1 MNTLQKYLEQ
11 LKATVSG
18 LSKSQKI
25 LYSGAVLLFIGSLAY
40 VLYASNKQE
49 YVPLFTGLSQS
60 DMGEVAQSL
69 KNKKVGYHLSSN
81 TIEVS
86 KEQLYET
93 RLALAAEGIPKGS
106 GIGFEIF
113 DQQKLGSTEFVQKVN
128 YQRALQG
135 ELARTINEMN
145 EVMESRVHLVLPEE
159 SLFQEDKKP
168 PSAAVVLK
176 LKPGSKLGDKQI
188 QGIVHLVASTVR
200 GLEEDKV
207 SIMSTD
213 GQVLFRKNAGDP
225 GSQMTNIQ
233 LERKGKM
240 EEDLRQK
247 LQSMLEQ
254 VLGANRV
261 LSRVTLDLD
270 FNQVHIAEE
279 TYDPDSS
286 VIRSQ
291 QRSTENSEGKDGG
304 AKGNPDVPINV
315 ESKLLQNQPQGE
327 GAKAKQLNRQ
337 REVVNYEINKISKQI
352 VQTPGGIK
360 KLSVAVMVDGPYDM
374 KPDADG
380 KPKQV
385 FVGRTP
391 AEIKSLE
398 EVVKRTV
405 GYNEARGD
413 LISVTNIP
421 FVTDSTG
428 GEMIKAENKYVQMFK
443 SNQKLLFNLLLTFLV
458 FFFIIRPFMR
468 KFQKLGEEMKEQAD
482 QAQALPEGGAQQL
495 GLPDPTM
502 ENQMPLRK
510 RVALLVQQDP
520 ARAAEI
526 VRAWLREEG

>member
-1 MNTLQKYLEQ
+1 MNTLLKYFEQ
-11 LKATVSG
+11 IKTTFAG
-18 LSKSQKI
+18 LSKPQKV
-25 LYSGAVLLFIGSLAY
+25 LYSGAVLLFLGSLSY
-40 VLYASNKQE
+40 VLYASNKAE
-49 YVPLFTGLSQS
+49 YVPLFSGLSQS
-60 DMGEVAQSL
+60 DMGEIAQSL
-69 KNKKVGYHLSSN
+69 KAKKVGYQLSSN
-81 TIEVS
+81 SIEVP

-159 SLFQEDKKP
+159 SLFQEDRKP
-168 PSAAVVLK
+168 PGAAVVLK
-176 LKPGSKLGDKQI
+176 LRPGSKLGDKQI
-188 QGIVHLVASTVR
+188 QGIVHLVAGTVR

-213 GQVLFRKNAGDP
+213 GQVLYRKNAGDQNT
-225 GSQMTNIQ
+225 QMTNLQI
-233 LERKGKM
+233 ERKGRM

-261 LSRVTLDLD
+261 LSRVALDLD
-270 FNQVHIAEE
+270 FNQVHINEE
-279 TYDPDSS
+279 TFDPDSS

-291 QRSTENSEGKDGG
+291 QRSTENTEKEGG

-327 GAKAKQLNRQ
+327 NAKAKGFNRQ
-337 REVVNYEINKISKQI
+337 REVVNYEINKVSKQI
-352 VQTPGGIK
+352 VQSPGGVK
-360 KLSVAVMVDGPYDM
+360 KLSVAVMVDGPYET

-380 KPKQV
+380 KPKSV

-413 LISVTNIP
+413 LITVTNIP
-421 FVTDSTG
+421 FATDSTG
-428 GEMIKAENKYVQMFK
+428 GEMIKAENKYVQMLK
-443 SNQKLLFNLLLTFLV
+443 SNQKLLLNLLLTFLV

-468 KFQKLGEEMKEQAD
+468 KFQKMGEGMKDAPD
-482 QAQALPEGGAQQL
+482 QVPALPEGGSQQL
-495 GLPDPTM
+495 GLPDPTA
-502 ENQMPLRK
+502 EGQIPLRK
-510 RVALLVQQDP
+510 RVAVLVQQDP
-520 ARAAEI
+520 ERAAEI
-526 VRAWLREEG
+526 VRSWLREEA